1 MASVA
6 GMATVTASAEAVLG
20 QLAEQ
25 TGALVAAVRAGL
37 LAGQPVERLG
47 AVLAGAR
54 RVQAQLDWVLLA
66 VAGEVDRSGGYAVD
80 GALTPQAWLRHRAR
94 LAPGEAARTVRAAR
108 AFASGQLAATGAAL
122 AAGDI
127 DGGHA
132 RLIAA
137 AAAEAPPGAVAL
149 IEPLALDAARD
160 YSAPEVARL
169 LARFRYALDPDGADA
184 AAVRRY
190 EQRGLSAAATLH
202 GMVAGRFLLDPV
214 AGASLAT
221 ATARRNAGAHPHL
234 LLTAATSD
242 PQRPGSGGRPGGAA
256 GWPASARPGSPGS
269 GRCPPAPPTGSA
281 ATPTS
286 SPPRCTPTAT
296 SPRWPGGA
304 ASSPGPSGWPSSP
317 ATGTPAP
324 GPGATGPSGGAT
336 PTTCGLGRTAA
347 PPPWPTRSCPAPGT
361 TSCSTKAAGGWN
373 GNPTAAT

>member
-1 MASVA
+1 
-6 GMATVTASAEAVLG
+6 MATVTASAEEVLG

-80 GALTPQAWLRHRAR
+80 GALTPQAWLRQRAR

-137 AAAEAPPGAVAL
+137 AAAEAPEGAVAL
-149 IEPLALDAARD
+149 FEPLALDAARD

-214 AGASLAT
+214 AGASLLTALDAAAPVGTGDTRTAAQRRADALGTLAGHFLAT

-234 LLTAATSD
+234 LLTAPTSC
-242 PQRPGSGGRPGGAA
+242 PQGPGSGGRPGGGCRLA
-256 GWPASARPGSPGS
+256 G
-269 GRCPPAPPTGSA
+269 
-281 ATPTS
+281 
-286 SPPRCTPTAT
+286 
-296 SPRWPGGA
+296 
-304 ASSPGPSGWPSSP
+304 
-317 ATGTPAP
+317 
-324 GPGATGPSGGAT
+324 
-336 PTTCGLGRTAA
+336 
-347 PPPWPTRSCPAPGT
+347 
-361 TSCSTKAAGGWN
+361 
-373 GNPTAAT
+373 